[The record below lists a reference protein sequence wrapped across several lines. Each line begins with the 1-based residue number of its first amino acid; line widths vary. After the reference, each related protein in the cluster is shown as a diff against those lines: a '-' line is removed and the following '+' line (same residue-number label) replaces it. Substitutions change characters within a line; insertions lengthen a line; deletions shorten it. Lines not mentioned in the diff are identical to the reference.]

1 MGFTLKCGII
11 RFGPAGKPIDLEGD
25 LLEAPSFLKN
35 IGLNA
40 MEYEAVRGVNISKE
54 RAEKLGYLAKE
65 NDIVLSMHA
74 PYYINLSAVEKEK
87 VESSIKRL
95 LDALQASAWMGS
107 YVVVFHPGYYLDWGV
122 KEAVSKVIQSLK
134 EVRERSKAI
143 SAEMVWLG
151 PETTGKT
158 KQVGSVDDVIE
169 ICREVEKCRPV
180 VDWAHLHARSL
191 GKFPREPDDV
201 MNVIDKFEKE
211 LGREAVDPLHTHFS
225 KIEYT
230 RGGEK
235 EHHTLDEN
243 YGPEFIDICKAYKEI
258 GINAVIIS
266 ESPVLERDALKMK
279 KICEEVCS
287 EK

>member
-1 MGFTLKCGII
+1 MPCGKI
-11 RFGPAGKPIDLEGD
+11 RFGPAGKPIDLHGD
-25 LLEAPSFLKN
+25 LLDAPKFLRE

-40 MEYEAVRGVNISKE
+40 MEYEAVRGVNISRE
-54 RAEKLGYLAKE
+54 RAEKLGSLARE
-65 NDIVLSMHA
+65 NDVVLSMHA
-74 PYYINLSAVEKEK
+74 PYYVNLSALEQEK

-95 LDALQASAWMGS
+95 VDSLQASSWMGS
-107 YVVVFHPGYYLDWGV
+107 YVVVFHPGYYLDWGT
-122 KEAVSKVIQSLK
+122 KEAVARVISALK
-134 EVRERSKAI
+134 EVRSRALNV
-143 SAEMVWLG
+143 SASNVWLG

-158 KQVGSVDDVIE
+158 KQVGSVDDIIKICSE
-169 ICREVEKCRPV
+169 IDRCRPV

-191 GKFPREPDDV
+191 GKFPTGYEDV
-201 MNVIDKFEKE
+201 LKVIEALE
-211 LGREAVDPLHTHFS
+211 RGLGREAVNPLHTHFS

-243 YGPEFIDICKAYKEI
+243 FGPDFSIVCRAYREVGIDAI
-258 GINAVIIS
+258 IIS

-279 KICEEVCS
+279 SICEDVCF